1 MEIGLRE
8 WLIVIGIIVIA
19 GILFD
24 GWRRMRGGKGK
35 LKFRLDRS
43 LSNLPDDEGSA
54 ELLGPPR
61 VLDTHKE
68 PQLDEHDLPSV
79 SMPAREPRESSS
91 SKRGKRGGEP
101 HQATSTW
108 TWIWTVARASA
119 AATMISRLRKA
130 SPRATATRTSR
141 KPKKCW

>member
-35 LKFRLDRS
+35 LKFRLDRN
-43 LSNLPDDEGSA
+43 LSNLPDDDGSA

-61 VLDTHKE
+61 VLDNHKE
-68 PQLDEHDLPSV
+68 PQLDEHDLPSMSAPV
-79 SMPAREPRESSS
+79 MTGNVDCTTMA
-91 SKRGKRGGEP
+91 
-101 HQATSTW
+101 
-108 TWIWTVARASA
+108 TVAR
-119 AATMISRLRKA
+119 
-130 SPRATATRTSR
+130 TSM
-141 KPKKCW
+141 

>member
-1 MEIGLRE
+1 MEIGLSE

-43 LSNLPDDEGSA
+43 LSNLPDEDTSA

-61 VLDTHKE
+61 VLDAHKE
-68 PQLDEHDLPSV
+68 PHLDEHDLPSV
-79 SMPAREPRESSS
+79 SMPAREPRWAIAVSYT
-91 SKRGKRGGEP
+91 
-101 HQATSTW
+101 HL
-108 TWIWTVARASA
+108 RAHE
-119 AATMISRLRKA
+119 T
-130 SPRATATRTSR
+130 
-141 KPKKCW
+141 

>member
-43 LSNLPDDEGSA
+43 LSNLPDDDDNT

-79 SMPAREPRESSS
+79 SAPVREPVSRVPSVAN
-91 SKRGKRGGEP
+91 
-101 HQATSTW
+101 ATTN
-108 TWIWTVARASA
+108 R
-119 AATMISRLRKA
+119 
-130 SPRATATRTSR
+130 PRVT
-141 KPKKCW
+141 